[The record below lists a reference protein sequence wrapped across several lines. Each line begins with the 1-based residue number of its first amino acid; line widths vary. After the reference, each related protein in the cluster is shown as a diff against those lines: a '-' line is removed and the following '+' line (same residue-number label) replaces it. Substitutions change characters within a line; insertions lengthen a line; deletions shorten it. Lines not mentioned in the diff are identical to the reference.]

1 MPTDE
6 QSNLDQLLSL
16 LDWQPTD
23 SPFRQGAQ
31 IADDPLSYI
40 MAMREK
46 FPDDK
51 ELANLDHEVFMED
64 RSVGEGLVLPPVYYL
79 VKKLLQSTPELE
91 EFGREFTAGGLLDQ
105 PILDETTSPAS
116 LDQMMHGI
124 YGALK
129 DKPAL

>member
-1 MPTDE
+1 ME
-6 QSNLDQLLSL
+6 VAQLLSL
-16 LDWQPTD
+16 LNWQPTD
-23 SPFRQGAQ
+23 TPFRQGANL
-31 IADDPLSYI
+31 ADDPLSYI
-40 MAMREK
+40 MSMRAQ
-46 FPDDK
+46 FPDDT

-64 RSVGEGLVLPPVYYL
+64 RGLAEGLLLPPAYYL

-105 PILDETTSPAS
+105 PILDETTTDAS

-129 DKPAL
+129 GTD